1 MEGVQF
7 KFWVLLFY
15 HMTSTAYPPSPP
27 INRWLHTCSRRWRRR
42 RHLHP
47 RGGGLWQRLRGRGL
61 VALGPCEASRARGLT
76 GPWAGPAMKDG
87 DIELWEIQNWNT
99 LIMMMITMIGRSP
112 RRVAAVF
119 PGRDVLTRRAKQLLL
134 LVLLLTYCATA
145 ATLCHW
151 RGVYPL
157 DGLAVLAVGRAAL
170 AARHGAVG
178 ATLLGTLRRP
188 LRLLLL
194 RLLLLH
200 VLLDLLWS
208 FVHWRCD

>member
-1 MEGVQF
+1 M
-7 KFWVLLFY
+7 
-15 HMTSTAYPPSPP
+15 
-27 INRWLHTCSRRWRRR
+27 N
-42 RHLHP
+42 
-47 RGGGLWQRLRGRGL
+47 
-61 VALGPCEASRARGLT
+61 
-76 GPWAGPAMKDG
+76 
-87 DIELWEIQNWNT
+87 
-99 LIMMMITMIGRSP
+99 
-112 RRVAAVF
+112 
-119 PGRDVLTRRAKQLLL
+119 
-134 LVLLLTYCATA
+134 
-145 ATLCHW
+145 
-151 RGVYPL
+151 PL